1 MENNNQD
8 NLEQKDIVG
17 LFEELKDTA
26 FSYIDKRIK
35 FYKLEA
41 FEKLGIV
48 FSLIGFLV
56 IALIIV
62 VGLLF
67 FGLFGLAFFLG
78 ELMGSLAGGFG
89 VLFLFLLLCL
99 ILVLIFQ
106 RPIRSFILN
115 KVIIVMRKIDRNEEI

>member
-1 MENNNQD
+1 MENNQD
-8 NLEQKDIVG
+8 NIKQKDLSG

-26 FSYIDKRIK
+26 FEYIDKRIK
-35 FYKLEA
+35 YYKLEA

-56 IALIIV
+56 IALVLI

-78 ELMGSLAGGFG
+78 ELLGSLAGGFG
-89 VLFLFLLLCL
+89 ILFLFLLICL
-99 ILVLIFQ
+99 IIALIFQ